1 MSEREK
7 EVFSNWFNSQ
17 HLCEFINKYRGTDIS
32 DEELIEVFISEPDI
46 LVELFIGFSTDA
58 EFVKQ
63 MEPMKETFPIIA
75 NMTEEQRE
83 KVINQKATFSDFAR
97 DFGVEEDAD
106 EITMMTLLQQ
116 IQKPE
121 QAKEAKKLNDD

>member
-1 MSEREK
+1 
-7 EVFSNWFNSQ
+7 
-17 HLCEFINKYRGTDIS
+17 
-32 DEELIEVFISEPDI
+32 
-46 LVELFIGFSTDA
+46 
-58 EFVKQ
+58 